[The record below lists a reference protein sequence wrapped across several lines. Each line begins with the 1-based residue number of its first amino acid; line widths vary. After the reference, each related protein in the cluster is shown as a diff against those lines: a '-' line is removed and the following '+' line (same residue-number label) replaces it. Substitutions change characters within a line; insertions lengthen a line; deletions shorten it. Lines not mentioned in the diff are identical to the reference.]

1 LIIILLFFLDKSE
14 RRETLSFLNKI
25 VINFGDIPIEKKLLQ
40 IKLFGD
46 NTITTTKYNILTWF
60 PKSLLMQFMRIA
72 NIYFLIISIL
82 TMMPFSPKTPISQVG
97 TFVLVLIFTMIKEA
111 WEDYNRHCQDNII
124 NNKTTEVYN
133 LTCKK
138 FYETFWKNLK
148 PGDIVK
154 VLIIK
159 LLSIIKLNKLFI

>member
-1 LIIILLFFLDKSE
+1 MIIILLFFLDKSE